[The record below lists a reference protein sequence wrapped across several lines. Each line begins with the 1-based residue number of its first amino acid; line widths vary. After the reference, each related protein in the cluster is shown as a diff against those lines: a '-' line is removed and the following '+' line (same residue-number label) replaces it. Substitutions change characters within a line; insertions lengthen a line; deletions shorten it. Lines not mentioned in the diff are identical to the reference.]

1 MSLFV
6 TLDGPGGAGKSTL
19 ARLVAEQLATADV
32 PALATREPSDG
43 LLGEIARRQTA
54 TFSGTAL
61 ACLVAADRYH
71 HLETEIRPA
80 LERGQV
86 VVCDRYVPSSYVL
99 QSRDG
104 VPLDYI
110 RHLNAL
116 ADRPHLAILVTAAP
130 PVLEQRL
137 TMRGAH
143 SRFEHEG
150 SSAAEVTLYEDLA
163 DVLAAD
169 GYAFHRIDTGH
180 QSPQDAA
187 VALTGHILGLSSRA
201 SYPPRERPLPP

>member
-163 DVLAAD
+163 DVLARAD
-169 GYAFHRIDTGH
+169 RRRQRD
-180 QSPQDAA
+180 QSPHPRRDARQ
-187 VALTGHILGLSSRA
+187 LGPEARHRRRRDRGQRGDQRQH
-201 SYPPRERPLPP
+201 P

>member
-1 MSLFV
+1 MPGLLI

-19 ARLVAEQLATADV
+19 VALVAEQLATAGCPV
-32 PALATREPSDG
+32 LATREPSDG
-43 LLGEIARRQTA
+43 PLGTMARQQTA

-71 HLETEIRPA
+71 HLETEIHPA
-80 LERGQV
+80 LAKGAV

-110 RHLNAL
+110 RQLNAPATRPNL
-116 ADRPHLAILVTAAP
+116 AVLVTAAA

-137 TMRGAH
+137 AVRGAH

-150 SSAAEVTLYEDLA
+150 SSLAEATLYEDLG
-163 DVLAAD
+163 DILTSD
-169 GYAFHRIDTGH
+169 GFAFHRIDTGH
-180 QSPQDAA
+180 LSPQDAA
-187 VALTGHILGLSSRA
+187 SALTSHILELSSRA
-201 SYPPRERPLPP
+201 SPHRERPPTL

>member
-19 ARLVAEQLATADV
+19 VALVAEQLAAAGI

-43 LLGEIARRQTA
+43 PLGTVARHQTA

-71 HLETEIRPA
+71 HLAAEIHPA
-80 LERGQV
+80 LAGGAV

-99 QSRDG
+99 QVRDG

-110 RHLNAL
+110 RQLNRL
-116 ADRPHLAILVTAAP
+116 ADRPDLSVLITAAP
-130 PVLEQRL
+130 ATLEQRL
-137 TMRGAH
+137 TVRGAH
-143 SRFEHEG
+143 NRFEHDG
-150 SSAAEVTLYEDLA
+150 SSAIEAQLYDELA
-163 DVLAAD
+163 DVLAED
-169 GYAFHRIDTGH
+169 GFPPYYRVDTGEV
-180 QSPQDAA
+180 SPQLAA
-187 VALTGHILGLSSRA
+187 TTIADRIRRLSSRG
-201 SYPPRERPLPP
+201 

>member
-19 ARLVAEQLATADV
+19 TQLVAEQLAAV
-32 PALATREPSDG
+32 GVSALATREPSG
-43 LLGEIARRQTA
+43 GPLGEIARRQTA
-54 TFSGTAL
+54 TFSGPAL

-80 LERGQV
+80 LARGEV

-116 ADRPHLAILVTAAP
+116 ADRPGLAVLVTAASA
-130 PVLEQRL
+130 VLEERL
-137 TMRGAH
+137 SVRGAH

-150 SSAAEVTLYEDLA
+150 SSTAEVALYEDLA
-163 DVLAAD
+163 DTLAVD
-169 GYAFHRIDTGH
+169 GYVFHRIDTGH
-180 QSPQDAA
+180 QSSQDAA
-187 VALTGHILGLSSRA
+187 ATLTGHILELLSRA
-201 SYPPRERPLPP
+201 SDPPRERLLPP